1 LKKHVLVTDSLFIFP
16 EHVEKLEA
24 AGISVTRLDKPM
36 ASEEELVEAV
46 KGKHGYILGGIE
58 KITAKIIEAA
68 DCLEAVTFTG
78 TDWLSYIPG
87 HSEAKAKNIAI
98 SNCPGANAQAVAEFA
113 LTIMLAM
120 QRNIFEL
127 GRTGSKSFQTTNS
140 LLTSHV
146 GIVGMGTIGTIVA
159 KMLKG
164 IGVENVSYFS
174 QRRKPEIEAK
184 LGINYLPLSELLQV
198 ADVISLHTSKAAG
211 DGYIGAAE
219 LAKMKDGSLLVDTS
233 FHGAVEPVALLKQ
246 LKSGRLRAAA
256 DHLPGEEFKDLPT
269 GSFYFSNQSTAYN
282 THDANKKASD
292 IATTSMINMLQGKQ
306 DSFVV
311 NCD

>member
-1 LKKHVLVTDSLFIFP
+1 MKKNVLVTDSLFIFD
-16 EHVEKLEA
+16 EHIEKLEA
-24 AGISVTRLDKPM
+24 VGISVTRLDKPM
-36 ASEEELVEAV
+36 ASEEELIEAI

-58 KITAKIIEAA
+58 KVTARIIEAA
-68 DCLEAVTFTG
+68 DCLEALTFTG

-87 HSEAKAKNIAI
+87 HTEATKKNIAI

-146 GIVGMGTIGTIVA
+146 GIVGMGTIGAIVA

-164 IGVENVSYFS
+164 IGVENVFYYS

-184 LGINYLPLSELLQV
+184 LGIEYLPLNELLQTV
-198 ADVISLHTSKAAG
+198 DVVTLHASKAAG
-211 DGYIGAAE
+211 DSYIGAAE
-219 LAKMKDGSLLVDTS
+219 LAKMRTGSLLVDTS
-233 FHGAVEPVALLKQ
+233 FHGAVSPAALLTELQ
-246 LKSGRLRAAA
+246 SGRLRAAA
-256 DHLPGEEFKDLPT
+256 DHLPGEEFKELPE
-269 GSFYFSNQSTAYN
+269 GAFYFSNQSTAYN

-292 IATTSMINMLQGKQ
+292 IATTSMINMLQGKP
-306 DSFVV
+306 DRFVV
-311 NCD
+311 NCN